1 MSVVNP
7 NVRFTYQDYKSLPE
21 SMEKRYEL
29 LQGDLIMV
37 PAPSVLHQRV
47 SRNLEY
53 RLLQFVRE
61 QALGQVFDSPIDVVL
76 GQDKAREVVQPDIV
90 FISHDREHFIHDD
103 EIRGAPD
110 LVVEILSPGTE
121 ERDKGYKKGLYAR
134 YGVREYWIIDPMAR
148 IVEVYTQNREGFRM
162 VKACGPGTLLIESL
176 LLPAL
181 QLEVEELFRK
191 D

>member
-1 MSVVNP
+1 MSVINP

-61 QALGQVFDSPIDVVL
+61 QGLGQVFDSPIDVVL
-76 GQDKAREVVQPDIV
+76 GQENEREVVPPDIV

-134 YGVREYWIIDPMAR
+134 YGVCEYWIIDPKAR
-148 IVEVYTQNREGFRM
+148 MVEVYTQNREGFRL
-162 VKACGPGTLLIESL
+162 VKACGPGTLIKSL

>member
-1 MSVVNP
+1 MGVVNP
-7 NVRFTYQDYKSLPE
+7 NVRFTYQDYRSLPE

-29 LQGDLIMV
+29 LHGDLLRI

-53 RLLQFVRE
+53 RLLEFVRE
-61 QALGQVFDSPIDVVL
+61 QGLGQVFHSPIDVVL
-76 GQDKAREVVQPDIV
+76 GQGNEREVVQPDV
-90 FISHDREHFIHDD
+90 LFIGHDREHFIHED

-110 LVVEILSPGTE
+110 MVVEILSPGTG

-134 YGVREYWIIDPMAR
+134 YGVREYWIIDPKAR
-148 IVEVYTQNREGFRM
+148 MVEVYTQDREGFRM
-162 VKACGPGTLLIESL
+162 VKACGLDTVIESP

-181 QLEVEELFRK
+181 QLGVDELFRK

>member
-1 MSVVNP
+1 MSVINP

-29 LQGDLIMV
+29 LHGDLIMV

-53 RLLQFVRE
+53 RLVHFVRE
-61 QALGQVFDSPIDVVL
+61 QGLGQVFYSPIDVVL
-76 GQDKAREVVQPDIV
+76 GQGNEREVVQPDIV
-90 FISHDREHFIHDD
+90 FISRDREHFIHDD

-148 IVEVYTQNREGFRM
+148 IVEVYMQNREGFRM
-162 VKACGPGTLLIESL
+162 VKACGPGTLIESL

>member
-1 MSVVNP
+1 
-7 NVRFTYQDYKSLPE
+7 
-21 SMEKRYEL
+21 
-29 LQGDLIMV
+29 MV

-53 RLLQFVRE
+53 RLVHFVRE
-61 QALGQVFDSPIDVVL
+61 QGLGQVFYSPIDVVL
-76 GQDKAREVVQPDIV
+76 GQGNEREVIQPDIL
-90 FISHDREHFIHDD
+90 FISRDREHFIHDD
-103 EIRGAPD
+103 EICGAPD

-134 YGVREYWIIDPMAR
+134 YGVREYWIIDPKAR
-148 IVEVYTQNREGFRM
+148 MVEVYTQDREGFRM
-162 VKACGPGTLLIESL
+162 VQACGPGTVIESL